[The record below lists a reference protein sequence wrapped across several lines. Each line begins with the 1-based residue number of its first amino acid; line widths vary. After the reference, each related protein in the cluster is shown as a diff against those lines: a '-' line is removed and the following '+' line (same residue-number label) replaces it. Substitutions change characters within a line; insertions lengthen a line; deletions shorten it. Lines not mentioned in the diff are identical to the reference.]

1 MKLDLSNKGLLMV
14 HPDWQIKALE
24 VLWESNVGLLSR
36 DVWIKVNEKLKS
48 ERISRASVINF
59 LNYMLDLG
67 VLSGVDET
75 GKGGHRMRYS
85 PAMNRQEY
93 KLHIT
98 ETAIMTLK
106 DNYPAELAEAVKSL
120 T

>member
-14 HPDWQIKALE
+14 HPDWQIKAME

-36 DVWIKVNEKLKS
+36 DVWIKVNEKLKPD
-48 ERISRASVINF
+48 RISRASVINF
-59 LNYMLDLG
+59 LNYMLGLG

-85 PAMNRQEY
+85 PAMNKEEY
-93 KLHIT
+93 KIHIA
-98 ETAIMTLK
+98 ETAIKTLK
-106 DNYPAELAEAVKSL
+106 ENYPAEFQKAVNNI